1 MEELC
6 ARDLSNDMSD
16 KVHLRLRQY
25 LRDCVQNN
33 STIYDEWTIFPNNT
47 PKTMR
52 MAFSTHM
59 LEDGRAALL
68 IQILD
73 CQVDATPSALHSMQ
87 ALMHTSTMIS
97 VFNEQLELVYA
108 NPAART
114 AFGSCKMSLVDYI
127 AAKDDRTRV
136 IESFKNEGSCSLE
149 LLVNTYQGQFW
160 HAVNIQTSPDPENG
174 RPTYLISATDVTEK
188 RRVQQEQMLLA
199 FTDPLTKLPNRLAL
213 LDEIKNRINKHPDES
228 FSLLF
233 IDLDR
238 LKVVNDTLGHAVG
251 DSLIV
256 ATSKLLKSVTGDGG
270 TVARLG
276 GNEFV
281 FLFSGTPSDLELT
294 IQRILDLARSPIKV
308 DEYGLRISPTIG
320 VSTFP
325 DNGDSETALLH
336 YATVAMCS
344 AKAHGCGF
352 QHYNRGMGILN
363 KARLLLETDLVAAI
377 RTNQFELYYQP
388 KVCADTF
395 EILEME
401 ALIRWQHPTRGL
413 ISPLEFIPLAEETGL
428 IFDIGE
434 WVIRQALQDQ
444 AKWEAIG
451 HRISVAVNVSPK
463 QFISPDFLERL
474 RALLA
479 ESDCPPHR
487 LNLEVTESSLITDEA
502 HVQDILTRLSNDGIK
517 VSIDDFGTGYSNLAN
532 LHKYPIHYLKIDRA
546 FLKDNNDTALLTTIL
561 EMGKSM
567 NMTVVAEGVET
578 TEQIEWLQA
587 HGCDQL
593 QGYYFSKPV
602 PYTAALELMS
612 TRRKHAQIDTV
623 AA

>member
-1 MEELC
+1 MC
-6 ARDLSNDMSD
+6 IRDS
-16 KVHLRLRQY
+16 
-25 LRDCVQNN
+25 
-33 STIYDEWTIFPNNT
+33 
-47 PKTMR
+47 
-52 MAFSTHM
+52 
-59 LEDGRAALL
+59 
-68 IQILD
+68 
-73 CQVDATPSALHSMQ
+73 
-87 ALMHTSTMIS
+87 
-97 VFNEQLELVYA
+97 
-108 NPAART
+108 
-114 AFGSCKMSLVDYI
+114 
-127 AAKDDRTRV
+127 
-136 IESFKNEGSCSLE
+136 
-149 LLVNTYQGQFW
+149 
-160 HAVNIQTSPDPENG
+160 
-174 RPTYLISATDVTEK
+174 
-188 RRVQQEQMLLA
+188 
-199 FTDPLTKLPNRLAL
+199 
-213 LDEIKNRINKHPDES
+213 
-228 FSLLF
+228 
-233 IDLDR
+233 
-238 LKVVNDTLGHAVG
+238 
-251 DSLIV
+251 
-256 ATSKLLKSVTGDGG
+256 
-270 TVARLG
+270 
-276 GNEFV
+276 
-281 FLFSGTPSDLELT
+281 
-294 IQRILDLARSPIKV
+294 
-308 DEYGLRISPTIG
+308 
-320 VSTFP
+320 
-325 DNGDSETALLH
+325 GDSETALLH

-602 PYTAALELMS
+602 PYTAALKLMS
-612 TRRKHAQIDTV
+612 TRRKQAQIDTV